1 MTKKFVQLIPGSS
14 LTETPWKN
22 GGGSTKEIAI
32 HPLKSSFEKSDFTWR
47 LSTAEVK
54 QPGNFSIFPD
64 FERLLTIVKGEE
76 LVLEF
81 ADLRKSLKQGTVVK
95 FHGEEEI
102 ACLLPQGPVTD
113 LGLIFDPDQAL
124 TKMTLIELQGK
135 PRSFSL
141 SAPTVFFFCME
152 GEVASAVFPGELE
165 NTLNVG
171 DTLRVYPREEE
182 RIVFL
187 DPGPA
192 RCVLVAVE
200 IADIAVASN

>member
-1 MTKKFVQLIPGSS
+1 MAKNYVQLIPASS
-14 LTETPWKN
+14 LKETPWKN

-54 QPGNFSIFPD
+54 KPGDFSVFPD

-76 LVLEF
+76 LILEF
-81 ADLRKSLKQGTVVK
+81 ADLRKTLKPGTVVK

-141 SAPTVFFFCME
+141 TAPTVFFFCME
-152 GEVASAVFPGELE
+152 GEASSAVFPGEIE

-171 DTLRVYPREEE
+171 DTLRVNPREEE
-182 RIVFL
+182 RIALF
-187 DPGPA
+187 DPGGA

-200 IADIAVASN
+200 IADILVASN